1 MQLFEIISPAWHLLQ
16 NFRTVATIVATRE
29 VAMAVKIGVRQLK
42 NEASRI
48 LRDVRNNGEQFILTV
63 DGEEVAMITP
73 IASRVDAAQRL
84 AIRARALEDAD
95 KLAHEVALAWKSTK
109 SAAEEVAEGRS

>member
-1 MQLFEIISPAWHLLQ
+1 M
-16 NFRTVATIVATRE
+16 TT
-29 VAMAVKIGVRQLK
+29 KIGVRQLK

-48 LRDVRNNGEQFILTV
+48 LRDVRNNGEKFILTV

-73 IASRVDAAQRL
+73 IPNRGDETKKLANRVK
-84 AIRARALEDAD
+84 ALEDAD
-95 KLAHEVALAWKSTK
+95 KLAHEVALAWNSSD